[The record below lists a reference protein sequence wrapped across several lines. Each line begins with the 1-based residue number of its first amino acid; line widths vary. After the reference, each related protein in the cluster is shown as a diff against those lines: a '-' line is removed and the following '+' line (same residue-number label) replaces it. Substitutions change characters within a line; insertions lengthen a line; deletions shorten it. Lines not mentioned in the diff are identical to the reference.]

1 MIIPKL
7 KKIKSEKKYHD
18 LNLIDEYEDPNCEDK
33 ELKLI
38 EQELDS
44 PKVWRGSMN
53 EKIKM
58 RILHL
63 IDLGARYE
71 NSSELKE
78 IIDQHSKARELYENL
93 LKSEENLTNF
103 YGSID
108 DKKISERFD
117 QIIEEGLNPKQNKV
131 PWLKPA
137 VGFAIAAGF
146 LIFGFNFLKGSSLL
160 DKQKTIYAVY
170 DGVDGLLVGA
180 NVMINGLSIG
190 NVTELDFLSN
200 STKILVTLKVKD
212 KLNFSSKSTASIYET
227 GVLGGLAI
235 SIDPIFERE
244 SIVKTGDTL
253 NSSVRP
259 GLTELI
265 NRQIEPLSRQLQ
277 STITS
282 VDSIFTG
289 ASNVLN
295 RQTQEQIK
303 ESINVLTSAIKAI
316 NNSSIII
323 EKTLTDKNAQINNTI
338 DNFEK
343 ISSNLSEVSEELNS
357 FGLSVLSIGLP
368 SFITVINFLILYI
381 KKPTDVISRIVNI
394 MLGRILIIYFLPKTE
409 K

>member
-1 MIIPKL
+1 
-7 KKIKSEKKYHD
+7 
-18 LNLIDEYEDPNCEDK
+18 
-33 ELKLI
+33 
-38 EQELDS
+38 
-44 PKVWRGSMN
+44 
-53 EKIKM
+53 M
-58 RILHL
+58 RL
-63 IDLGARYE
+63 
-71 NSSELKE
+71 SKE
-78 IIDQHSKARELYENL
+78 IKAAFFVLSTIL
-93 LKSEENLTNF
+93 LF
-103 YGSID
+103 
-108 DKKISERFD
+108 
-117 QIIEEGLNPKQNKV
+117 
-131 PWLKPA
+131 
-137 VGFAIAAGF
+137 
-146 LIFGFNFLKGSSLL
+146 IFGFNFLKGSSLL

-170 DGVDGLLVGA
+170 DEVDGLLVGA

-190 NVTELDFLSN
+190 NVTELDFLTN

-295 RQTQEQIK
+295 RKTQEEIK

-323 EKTLTDKNAQINNTI
+323 EKTLTDKNTQINNTI

-343 ISSNLSEVSEELNS
+343 ISSSLSEVSEELNS
-357 FGLSVLSIGLP
+357 FGLSNLLANLEVSVDGISSIVDKLDSDKSTIGKL
-368 SFITVINFLILYI
+368 INEDEVYNNLNSSIESLNSLISDI
-381 KKPTDVISRIVNI
+381 KANPKKYVHFSVF
-394 MLGRILIIYFLPKTE
+394 GRK
-409 K
+409 

>member
-1 MIIPKL
+1 L
-7 KKIKSEKKYHD
+7 RLS
-18 LNLIDEYEDPNCEDK
+18 K
-33 ELKLI
+33 ETKAAFFVLTT
-38 EQELDS
+38 
-44 PKVWRGSMN
+44 
-53 EKIKM
+53 
-58 RILHL
+58 ILL
-63 IDLGARYE
+63 
-71 NSSELKE
+71 
-78 IIDQHSKARELYENL
+78 
-93 LKSEENLTNF
+93 F
-103 YGSID
+103 
-108 DKKISERFD
+108 
-117 QIIEEGLNPKQNKV
+117 
-131 PWLKPA
+131 
-137 VGFAIAAGF
+137 
-146 LIFGFNFLKGSSLL
+146 IFGFNFLKGSSLL
-160 DKQKTIYAVY
+160 DRQKTIYAVY
-170 DGVDGLLVGA
+170 DEVDGLLVGA

-190 NVTELDFLSN
+190 NVTELDFLPN

-235 SIDPIFERE
+235 SIEPVFERE

-295 RQTQEQIK
+295 RQTQEEIK

-323 EKTLTDKNAQINNTI
+323 EETLTSKSSQINNTL

-343 ISSNLSEVSEELNS
+343 ISSNLSEVSYELNS
-357 FGLSVLSIGLP
+357 FGLSDLLSNLEVSVDGISSVVNKLDSNNSTIGKLINEDEVYNNLN
-368 SFITVINFLILYI
+368 SSIESLNNLITDIKENPKKYI
-381 KKPTDVISRIVNI
+381 HFSVF
-394 MLGRILIIYFLPKTE
+394 GRK
-409 K
+409 

>member
-1 MIIPKL
+1 L
-7 KKIKSEKKYHD
+7 RLSREIKAAFFV
-18 LNLIDEYEDPNCEDK
+18 LTT
-33 ELKLI
+33 
-38 EQELDS
+38 
-44 PKVWRGSMN
+44 
-53 EKIKM
+53 
-58 RILHL
+58 ILL
-63 IDLGARYE
+63 
-71 NSSELKE
+71 
-78 IIDQHSKARELYENL
+78 
-93 LKSEENLTNF
+93 F
-103 YGSID
+103 
-108 DKKISERFD
+108 
-117 QIIEEGLNPKQNKV
+117 
-131 PWLKPA
+131 
-137 VGFAIAAGF
+137 
-146 LIFGFNFLKGSSLL
+146 IFGFNFLKGSSLL
-160 DKQKTIYAVY
+160 DRQKTIYAVY
-170 DGVDGLLVGA
+170 DEVDGLLVGA

-190 NVTELDFLSN
+190 NVTELDFLPN

-235 SIDPIFERE
+235 SIEPVFERE

-295 RQTQEQIK
+295 RQTQEEIK

-323 EKTLTDKNAQINNTI
+323 EETLTSKSSQINNTL

-343 ISSNLSEVSEELNS
+343 ISSNLSEVSYELNS
-357 FGLSVLSIGLP
+357 FGLSDLLSNLEVSVDGISSVVNKLDSNNSTIGKLINEDEVYNNLN
-368 SFITVINFLILYI
+368 SSIESLNNLITDIKENPKKYI
-381 KKPTDVISRIVNI
+381 HFSVF
-394 MLGRILIIYFLPKTE
+394 GRK
-409 K
+409 

>member
-1 MIIPKL
+1 M
-7 KKIKSEKKYHD
+7 
-18 LNLIDEYEDPNCEDK
+18 
-33 ELKLI
+33 
-38 EQELDS
+38 
-44 PKVWRGSMN
+44 
-53 EKIKM
+53 
-58 RILHL
+58 
-63 IDLGARYE
+63 
-71 NSSELKE
+71 
-78 IIDQHSKARELYENL
+78 
-93 LKSEENLTNF
+93 
-103 YGSID
+103 
-108 DKKISERFD
+108 
-117 QIIEEGLNPKQNKV
+117 
-131 PWLKPA
+131 
-137 VGFAIAAGF
+137 
-146 LIFGFNFLKGSSLL
+146 KGSSLL
-160 DKQKTIYAVY
+160 DRQKTIYAVY
-170 DGVDGLLVGA
+170 DEVDGLLVGA

-190 NVTELDFLSN
+190 NVTELDFLPN

-235 SIDPIFERE
+235 SIEPIFERE

-295 RQTQEQIK
+295 RQTQEEIK

-323 EKTLTDKNAQINNTI
+323 EETLTAKSSQINNTI

-343 ISSNLSEVSEELNS
+343 ISSNLSEVSDELNS
-357 FGLSVLSIGLP
+357 FGLSNLLSNLEVSVDGISSIVDKIDSDKSTIGKL
-368 SFITVINFLILYI
+368 INEDEVYNNLNSSIESLNSLISDI
-381 KKPTDVISRIVNI
+381 KANPKKYVHFSVF
-394 MLGRILIIYFLPKTE
+394 GRK
-409 K
+409 

>member
-1 MIIPKL
+1 
-7 KKIKSEKKYHD
+7 
-18 LNLIDEYEDPNCEDK
+18 
-33 ELKLI
+33 
-38 EQELDS
+38 
-44 PKVWRGSMN
+44 
-53 EKIKM
+53 M
-58 RILHL
+58 RL
-63 IDLGARYE
+63 
-71 NSSELKE
+71 SKE
-78 IIDQHSKARELYENL
+78 IKAAFFVLSTIL
-93 LKSEENLTNF
+93 LF
-103 YGSID
+103 
-108 DKKISERFD
+108 
-117 QIIEEGLNPKQNKV
+117 
-131 PWLKPA
+131 
-137 VGFAIAAGF
+137 
-146 LIFGFNFLKGSSLL
+146 IFGFNFLKGSSLL

-170 DGVDGLLVGA
+170 DEVDGLLVGA

-190 NVTELDFLSN
+190 NVTELDFLTN

-212 KLNFSSKSTASIYET
+212 KLNFSSNSTASIYET

-295 RQTQEQIK
+295 RKTQEEIK

-323 EKTLTDKNAQINNTI
+323 EKTLTDKNTQINNTI

-343 ISSNLSEVSEELNS
+343 ISSSLSEVSEELNS
-357 FGLSVLSIGLP
+357 FGLSNLLANLEVSVDG
-368 SFITVINFLILYI
+368 
-381 KKPTDVISRIVNI
+381 ISSIVNKLESDNSTI
-394 MLGRILIIYFLPKTE
+394 GKLINEDEVYNNLNSSIESLNSLIIDIKSNPK
-409 K
+409 KYVHFSVFGRK

>member
-1 MIIPKL
+1 
-7 KKIKSEKKYHD
+7 
-18 LNLIDEYEDPNCEDK
+18 
-33 ELKLI
+33 
-38 EQELDS
+38 
-44 PKVWRGSMN
+44 
-53 EKIKM
+53 M
-58 RILHL
+58 RL
-63 IDLGARYE
+63 
-71 NSSELKE
+71 SKE
-78 IIDQHSKARELYENL
+78 IKAAFFVLSTIL
-93 LKSEENLTNF
+93 LF
-103 YGSID
+103 
-108 DKKISERFD
+108 
-117 QIIEEGLNPKQNKV
+117 
-131 PWLKPA
+131 
-137 VGFAIAAGF
+137 
-146 LIFGFNFLKGSSLL
+146 IFGFNFLKGSSLL

-170 DGVDGLLVGA
+170 NEVDGLLVGA

-190 NVTELDFLSN
+190 NVTELDFLPN

-295 RQTQEQIK
+295 RQTQEEIK

-323 EKTLTDKNAQINNTI
+323 EKTLTDKNTQINNTI
-338 DNFEK
+338 DNFAK

-357 FGLSVLSIGLP
+357 FELSNLLSNLEVSVDGISSFVNKLESDNSTIGKL
-368 SFITVINFLILYI
+368 INEDEVYNNLNSSIESLN
-381 KKPTDVISRIVNI
+381 S
-394 MLGRILIIYFLPKTE
+394 LIIDIKSNPK
-409 K
+409 KYVHFSVFGRK